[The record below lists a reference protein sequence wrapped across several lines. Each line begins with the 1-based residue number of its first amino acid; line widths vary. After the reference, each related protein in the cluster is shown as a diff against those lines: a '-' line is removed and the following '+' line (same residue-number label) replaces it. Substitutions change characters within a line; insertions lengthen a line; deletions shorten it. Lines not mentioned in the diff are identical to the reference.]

1 MTPKRAAARPL
12 TISLPASEMTSDRE
26 KMDRAQYSNAPN
38 LMATAARYGAMMIR
52 AIRPKMVPRN
62 EKKMPVP
69 SALAPSP
76 LRAMGAPSKA
86 VTIEAGVPG
95 MFSRI
100 EETRPPEIPPMYRA
114 ISRAMARLSLIAKVM
129 GRQIVTAMV
138 AVRPGMAPK
147 MVPIRV
153 PTATRTTLNGS
164 LRTMEKPSINI
175 ICTFLL

>member
-1 MTPKRAAARPL
+1 M
-12 TISLPASEMTSDRE
+12 SLPASEMTSDRE

-100 EETRPPEIPPMYRA
+100 EETRPPEMPPMYSA
-114 ISRAMARLSLIAKVM
+114 ISKAMARLSLIAKVM

-138 AVRPGMAPK
+138 AVRPGIGTEDGTDQSAHGHQNDAQRVAQDHGETFHQHNL
-147 MVPIRV
+147 VP
-153 PTATRTTLNGS
+153 S
-164 LRTMEKPSINI
+164 S
-175 ICTFLL
+175 F